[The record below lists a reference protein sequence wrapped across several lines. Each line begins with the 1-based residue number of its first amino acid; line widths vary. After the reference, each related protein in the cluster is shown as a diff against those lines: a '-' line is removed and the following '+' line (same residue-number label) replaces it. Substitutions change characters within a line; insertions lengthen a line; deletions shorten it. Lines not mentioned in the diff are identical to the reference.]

1 MKTLT
6 IIGFLFF
13 FVSLSQSNFFG
24 QTEPEDSTKV
34 SWDWYH
40 IVKHNG
46 VEYIAQIISDDGRE
60 VLIYTKEL
68 GKVYIPKSEIKSMK
82 KIDNPSDVVFGE
94 YRDVGPFTTRYQFTT
109 NALPIKKGENYAL
122 LNLYGPEVHF
132 AVTNSTSV
140 GVMAS
145 WIGSPIALAAK
156 QTFKTSDPKWNLS
169 IGTITGTTGY
179 INSFRG
185 FGGLHFGNVTYGNRN
200 NNITFAAGIAH
211 FKSGNTD
218 FYYDETYVEYDAT
231 MPYPYNN
238 LTGSFRKTPTRVA
251 GMFALSGIAKVGAKA
266 SFICDIIVAVSK
278 PEVNLMES
286 GQLSQDYYDP
296 NTGTWTYGKQY
307 LRVSNVREQR
317 AYFIF
322 MPGMRFQKSPRE
334 AFQFALAGVTFKM
347 EGDTYTFPIP
357 MCSWFYKF

>member
-1 MKTLT
+1 MKILALV
-6 IIGFLFF
+6 GLLFLFGAI
-13 FVSLSQSNFFG
+13 SQSNAFG
-24 QTEPEDSTKV
+24 QITPEDSTTV

-40 IVKHNG
+40 VIKHNG
-46 VEYIAQIISDDGRE
+46 IEYVAQIISDDGRE

-68 GKVYIPKSEIKSMK
+68 GKIYIPKSEIKSMK
-82 KIDNPSDVVFGE
+82 KIDNPKDVVYGE
-94 YRDVGPFTTRYQFTT
+94 FRDAGPFTTRYYFTT

-140 GVMAS
+140 GVMAT

-156 QTFKTSDPKWNLS
+156 QTFKTKDPKWNLS
-169 IGTITGTTGY
+169 IGTITGTSGY

-200 NNITFAAGIAH
+200 SNISLAAGFGH
-211 FKSGNTD
+211 FKSGNNIY
-218 FYYDETYVEYDAT
+218 YYDETYVEYDAT
-231 MPYPYNN
+231 MPYPQ
-238 LTGSFRKTPTRVA
+238 LSSSFKKAPTRMA
-251 GMFALSGIAKVGAKA
+251 AMFAVSGITKVGAKA
-266 SFICDIIVAVSK
+266 SFICDIILAVSN
-278 PEVNLMES
+278 PEINLYES
-286 GQLSQDYYDP
+286 GKLSDDYFDP

-307 LRVSNVREQR
+307 IRVTNTREQR

-322 MPGMRFQKSPRE
+322 MPGMRFQKSATQ
-334 AFQFALAGVTFKM
+334 AFQFALAGVSLKV
-347 EGDTYTFPIP
+347 EGDNYTFPVP